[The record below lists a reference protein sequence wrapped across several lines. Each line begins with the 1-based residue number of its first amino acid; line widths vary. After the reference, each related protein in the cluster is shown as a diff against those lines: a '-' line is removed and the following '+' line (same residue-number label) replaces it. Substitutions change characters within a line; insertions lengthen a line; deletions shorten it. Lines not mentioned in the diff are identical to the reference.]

1 MVQDLYLELLQM
13 EWIIA
18 NIERHA
24 TRWTYFDMCSRQVL
38 CFTGRHPIKDLN
50 GK

>member
-1 MVQDLYLELLQM
+1 M
-13 EWIIA
+13 EWIVT

-38 CFTGRHPIKDLN
+38 CFTGRHPIKDLTYD
-50 GK
+50 K